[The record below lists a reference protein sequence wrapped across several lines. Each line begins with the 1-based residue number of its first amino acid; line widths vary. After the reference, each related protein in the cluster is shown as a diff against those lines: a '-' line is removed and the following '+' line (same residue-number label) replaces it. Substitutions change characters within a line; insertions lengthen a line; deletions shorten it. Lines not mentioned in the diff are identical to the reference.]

1 MSTQAF
7 YYALLAKKKRDLQRL
22 EACSGK
28 LGGKQQEFADNQ
40 ELMTKP
46 ALSLTTWHG
55 DHATG
60 FDGIRKGGVLA
71 GYQEIQGAQFN
82 KAFAEL
88 AAKSEEVGQE
98 ILSIEQMIAQLPAT
112 ASRRRHFPLTN
123 TIIFNT
129 LSNFLIY
136 AKEATFN

>member
-1 MSTQAF
+1 
-7 YYALLAKKKRDLQRL
+7 
-22 EACSGK
+22 
-28 LGGKQQEFADNQ
+28 
-40 ELMTKP
+40 MTKP

-60 FDGIRKGGVLA
+60 FDGFDGIREGGGLA
-71 GYQEIQGAQFN
+71 GYQEIQGAQFS

-98 ILSIEQMIAQLPAT
+98 ILSIEQMIAQLLAT

-123 TIIFNT
+123 TIISNT

-136 AKEATFN
+136 AKEAIFT